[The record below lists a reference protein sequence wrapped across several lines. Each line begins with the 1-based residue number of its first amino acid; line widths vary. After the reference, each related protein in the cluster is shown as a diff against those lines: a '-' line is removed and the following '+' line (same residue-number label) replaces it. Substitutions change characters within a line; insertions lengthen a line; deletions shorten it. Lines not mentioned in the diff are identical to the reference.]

1 MDTVSKLKTFAEL
14 QQSSYLAGGNA
25 PYLESL
31 YESYLH
37 NPDSV
42 SPNWR
47 HYFDVLPPVDD
58 GAHGEAA
65 DYSHADIR
73 SQFRHLIQA
82 QNLHRSVT
90 SSIDNLYSADIKVAS
105 DTTAPNDGKQIRVLQ
120 LINAYRFRGHQ
131 QAHFNPLVATE
142 SLILPELNLEFH
154 GLGPADLDTEFGTG
168 SLVAP
173 DKVSLREIIIQL
185 EETYSGPIGAEYMY
199 ITNTGEKRWIQERL
213 EGRIQQLNPEK
224 EIKIRLLERITAAEA
239 LELYLHRKYVGQK
252 RFSLEG
258 GESLIPL
265 LDELIQRAGA
275 KGLKEV
281 IIGMAHR
288 GRLNVL
294 INVMGK
300 KPADLFLEFENK
312 SKQNGNGSGDVKYH
326 SGYSSDI
333 KTAGGPCHVVVAFNP
348 SHLEIIDPVVEGSVR
363 ARQERSKDSHGSL
376 VMPVLIHGDAA
387 FAGQGVVME
396 TFSMSQS
403 RGYATKGTVHIVINN
418 QIGFTTS
425 NLEDARSSQYCTD
438 VAKMV
443 GAPIFHVDGDNPEA
457 VLFITRMALDYRIR
471 FRKDVVIDLVCYRR
485 HGHSEADE
493 PMATQP
499 MMYKKIKQKKTTREL
514 YAEKLFNDGVIS
526 SDSAKILL
534 EKYYQSLDA
543 GDVIAPSLMKDDTV
557 YPNAADWKKYKGKQP
572 DGEVDTTIPQ
582 ALIKDLSAQLS
593 KLPEGFELHH
603 SVAKIFASRSS
614 MTGGEKPVDWGYAE
628 IMAYASLLAEG
639 YDVRLSGQDSGRGTF
654 FHRHAVLYNQVDGSS
669 YVPLRN
675 LKNTNASFLVINSLL
690 SEEAVLAFEY
700 GYAISDPDTLTIWE
714 AQFGDFANNAQ
725 VVIDQFISA
734 GEQKW
739 GRMCGLVMFLPHGYE
754 GQGPEHSSARLE
766 RYMQLCAE
774 QNMQVCVP
782 TTPAQI
788 FHLLRRQMKQQFR
801 KPLIV
806 MTPKS
811 LLRHKLA
818 VSSPSE
824 FTNGGFQKLIGH
836 QDRKNDSKINRVL
849 FCSGKIYFDILGK
862 CQQEKRDDVAIV
874 RIEQLYPFPGDLLQ
888 QEIKRYA
895 NADKF
900 IWVQEEPK
908 NQGAWYTSQ
917 HHMRAEIGD
926 NNYLEYAGRPLSAA
940 TAVGNNSLHKQQLRD
955 LLDTALGSPSTVPIK
970 P

>member
-1 MDTVSKLKTFAEL
+1 MDTASKLKTFAEL
-14 QQSSYLAGGNA
+14 QQSSYLGDGNA

-31 YESYLH
+31 YESYLD

-42 SPNWR
+42 SPDWQ
-47 HYFDVLPPVDD
+47 HFFAGLPPVFAGGN
-58 GAHGEAA
+58 GAAA
-65 DYSHADIR
+65 DHSHEHIR
-73 SQFRHLIQA
+73 SQFRHLAQK
-82 QNLHRSVT
+82 QNLHRSLPRATGSLSST
-90 SSIDNLYSADIKVAS
+90 SIRAS
-105 DTTAPNDGKQIRVLQ
+105 RDSVVPDDGKQIRVLQ

-142 SLILPELNLEFH
+142 PLILPELNLEFH
-154 GLGPADLDTEFGTG
+154 GLGPADLDTKFGTG

-173 DKVSLREIIIQL
+173 DIISLREIILLL
-185 EETYSGPIGAEYMY
+185 EETYSGPIGAEYMH
-199 ITNTGEKRWIQERL
+199 ITNTNEKRWIQERL
-213 EGRIQQLNPEK
+213 EGRTQRVRPEK
-224 EIKIRLLERITAAEA
+224 ETKIRLLERITAAEA

-281 IIGMAHR
+281 VIGMAHR

-300 KPADLFLEFENK
+300 KPANLFLEFENK
-312 SKQNGNGSGDVKYH
+312 SRQNGNGSGDVKYH
-326 SGYSSDI
+326 MGFSSDI
-333 KTAGGPCHVVVAFNP
+333 KTTGGPCHVVLAFNP
-348 SHLEIIDPVVEGSVR
+348 SHLEIIGPVVEGSVR
-363 ARQERSKDSHGSL
+363 ARQERSKDSHGNL
-376 VMPVLIHGDAA
+376 VMSVLIHGDAA

-403 RGYATKGTVHIVINN
+403 RGYSTKGTVHIVINN

-425 NLEDARSSQYCTD
+425 NHEDARSSQYCTD

-443 GAPIFHVDGDNPEA
+443 GAPIFHVDGDDPEA

-493 PMATQP
+493 PLATQP
-499 MMYKKIKQKKTTREL
+499 MMYQKIKQKRTTREL
-514 YAEKLFNDGVIS
+514 YAKKLLNDETIN
-526 SDSAKILL
+526 DDDANLLL
-534 EKYYQSLDA
+534 EKYYELLDS
-543 GDVIAPSLMKDDTV
+543 GDVIAPNLMKDETV
-557 YPNAADWKKYKGKQP
+557 YPNAADWKKYKGKRHDENIETKISP
-572 DGEVDTTIPQ
+572 SLV
-582 ALIKDLSAQLS
+582 KDLSTQLS

-603 SVAKIFASRSS
+603 SVAKIFASRSN
-614 MTGGEKPVDWGYAE
+614 MTSGSKPIDWGYAE
-628 IMAYASLLAEG
+628 IMAYASLLSEG

-675 LKNTNASFLVINSLL
+675 LKKTSASFLVINSLL

-700 GYAISDPDTLTIWE
+700 GYAVSDPETLTIWE

-739 GRMCGLVMFLPHGYE
+739 GRQCGLVMFLPHGYE

-766 RYMQLCAE
+766 RYMQLCAQ
-774 QNMQVCVP
+774 QNLQVCVP

-788 FHLLRRQMKQQFR
+788 FHLLRRQIKQPFR
-801 KPLIV
+801 KPLVV

-818 VSSPSE
+818 VSSPAE
-824 FTNGGFQKLIGH
+824 LTNGRFQELIGH
-836 QDRKNDSKINRVL
+836 QDRKNDAEIKRVL
-849 FCSGKIYFDILGK
+849 FCSGKIYFDIVNRCL
-862 CQQEKRDDVAIV
+862 QQERDDVAIV
-874 RIEQLYPFPGDLLQ
+874 RIEQLYPFPADLLK
-888 QEIKRYA
+888 QEINRYK
-895 NADKF
+895 NAKKF

-926 NNYLEYAGRPLSAA
+926 DNYLEYAGRPLSAA
-940 TAVGNNSLHKQQLRD
+940 PAVGYSSLHKQQLQD
-955 LLDTALGSPSTVPIK
+955 LLNTALAG
-970 P
+970 